1 MKINSSVDEQKEP
14 PVKEVDVN
22 QTETDNNNNNNNS
35 NSNISNE
42 VNTLPPPPSTT
53 TSTTTTTTPP
63 PKINYIIATYSGI
76 SKSREKY
83 DDETTLVLQKHMKI
97 LCHSLKYT
105 AHIKQVTLV
114 IPRVKSNF
122 YSNYY
127 DIGIYVSIIKKL
139 NIDVVILN
147 SNIPFGSSYSQ
158 YLYAYS
164 QFPDFDHYIVMEDDW
179 VPFPN
184 TLSFDKLLL
193 EEYEKVNFEGFLSAW
208 VTSYSNLP
216 LHSAISV
223 GIISKDSFKKTYNN
237 ITNNEFNFDRSDIT
251 QYDFS
256 NFFTNNDYSDS
267 GKKYMIPFWETTHG
281 VIYEY
286 ATHLSPN
293 YLLVPIQLLQLNKY
307 KYIIGNYTVRD
318 KEKPNFDI
326 KLLSLNIHNVFKAN
340 AECNEV
346 TLKQDRMNKEADR
359 HRREERNRQEER
371 KRQEERMEERQR
383 EVKRQIMEERQM
395 LIDRTYLYK
404 LNVYK
409 ISSNSEKRMEKKI
422 ILINNKK

>member
-1 MKINSSVDEQKEP
+1 M
-14 PVKEVDVN
+14 
-22 QTETDNNNNNNNS
+22 
-35 NSNISNE
+35 
-42 VNTLPPPPSTT
+42 
-53 TSTTTTTTPP
+53 
-63 PKINYIIATYSGI
+63 KINYIIGTYSGI

-114 IPRVKSNF
+114 IPRVKSKF

-127 DIGIYVSIIKKL
+127 DINKYVSIIKEL

-147 SNIPFGSSYSQ
+147 SDIPFGSSYSQ

-208 VTSYSNLP
+208 VTAHTDLP

-223 GIISKDSFKKTYNN
+223 GIISKDSFKNAYNN
-237 ITNNEFNFDRSDIT
+237 ITNNEFNFDFDRSNIT

-256 NFFTNNDYSDS
+256 SFFTNNDYSDS
-267 GKKYMIPFWETTHG
+267 GKKYMIPFWETIHG

-307 KYIIGNYTVRD
+307 KYIMGNYTVHD
-318 KEKPNFDI
+318 KGKPNFDI
-326 KLLSLNIHNVFKAN
+326 DLLTLNIHNVFKAS

-346 TLKQDRMNKEADR
+346 ALKQDRVNKEDITRKAREADR
-359 HRREERNRQEER
+359 HRREERKRQEERQREEER
-371 KRQEERMEERQR
+371 KRQEERQR
-383 EVKRQIMEERQM
+383 EVERHIMEERQM
-395 LIDRTYLYK
+395 QRDNRTYLYK
-404 LNVYK
+404 LDVYK
-409 ISSNSEKRMEKKI
+409 ISNSKKNNNNQQQK
-422 ILINNKK
+422 INPNIMFKLK